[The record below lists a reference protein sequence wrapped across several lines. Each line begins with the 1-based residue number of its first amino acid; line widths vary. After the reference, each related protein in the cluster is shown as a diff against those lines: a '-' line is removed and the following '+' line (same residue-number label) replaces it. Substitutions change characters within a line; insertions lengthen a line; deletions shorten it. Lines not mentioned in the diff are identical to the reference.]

1 MRKGRETTDIHRNC
15 NNPAESASNPSM
27 AKPPIAPVPDGDGT
41 SLMLDKARFVA
52 VVVLLALLVLCV
64 AFSWTTRDAMAHLPF
79 LNQEKEASGV
89 AGNQKNLVDLRPWQ
103 TAEALAPLAVTAE
116 ETDYA
121 REAEHLADHEVD
133 QAFASALRVANLKV
147 QHTTFTGEALALSQ
161 KVEQLK
167 LLVAEDQAQ
176 VQRLTS
182 SLSSLGT
189 QAKAGKETDVDNDNL
204 EIAKAQLGLDSDEL
218 ADAQHDLDRASGDDR
233 AQIQSELAAHEA
245 SMAKY
250 DSESHGTGEVAVISA
265 ARYGTL
271 AGRVN
276 SWFGQRSRFQLIQQ
290 ALQEVQSDLHSLTGE
305 HNTLEAQAN
314 TNAAAAGTAADRE
327 SRLANLKGRSAE
339 RQLLSIYDDR
349 IQTEQQLAAVYGKWS
364 DQVLLQHR
372 ILVHMIL
379 QSLALIIGI
388 LIFMLLGDAMVRR
401 LMATPALGGRQLHT
415 LRSILELSIQVLGAL
430 LILLVIFGLP
440 RQMPTILGLATAG
453 ITIVLQDFILAFFG
467 WFVLM
472 GKNGI
477 RVGDRVEINGVGGE
491 VTEIGLMNTT
501 LLETGTLADIG
512 LPTGRRIAFINSFAI
527 RGQYFNFSTTGQWM
541 WDEITVSMPATA
553 EPRALVDRIQKAV
566 LEETQEGAG
575 IAVQEW
581 KRGTHSNNLSRF
593 STTPVVNLLPSA
605 SGFNIQVRYVT
616 RAATRFDVRTSLY
629 RRVFDLLQE
638 QNKPAQAEQK
648 PGA

>member
-1 MRKGRETTDIHRNC
+1 
-15 NNPAESASNPSM
+15 M
-27 AKPPIAPVPDGDGT
+27 AMPPIAPVPDGDGN
-41 SLMLDKARFVA
+41 SRILDKARFVA
-52 VVVLLALLVLCV
+52 VVVLLVLLVLCV

-79 LNQEKEASGV
+79 LNQEREGSGV
-89 AGNQKNLVDLRPWQ
+89 VGNQKALVDLSPWQ

-116 ETDYA
+116 ETDFA
-121 REAEHLADHEVD
+121 RQAEHLADHEVD
-133 QAFASALRVANLKV
+133 QAFGTALRQANLKA
-147 QHTTFTGEALALSQ
+147 QHRTLTGDALALSQ

-167 LLVAEDQAQ
+167 QLVAEDQAQ
-176 VQRLTS
+176 VQSHTPS
-182 SLSSLGT
+182 PNSAAAQAKSGT
-189 QAKAGKETDVDNDNL
+189 QPVADSDDL
-204 EIAKAQLGLDSDEL
+204 DIAKAQLGLDSDEL
-218 ADAQHDLDRASGDDR
+218 DEAQSDLDRASGDDR
-233 AQIQSELAAHEA
+233 AQIQSELTAHEA
-245 SMAKY
+245 SMAKF
-250 DSESHGTGEVAVISA
+250 DSQTKSGGEVAVISA

-271 AGRVN
+271 AGRVK
-276 SWFGQRSRFQLIQQ
+276 SWFSQRSRFQLIQQ
-290 ALQEVQSDLHSLTGE
+290 ALQETRDDSHRLTGE
-305 HNTLEAQAN
+305 HNVLESQAN
-314 TNAAAAGTAADRE
+314 TSSDAAGTAADRE
-327 SRLANLKGRSAE
+327 SRLASLKARSAE

-349 IQTEQQLAAVYGKWS
+349 IQTEKQLATVYAKWS

-372 ILVHMIL
+372 ILVHLIL
-379 QSLALIIGI
+379 QSLALIFLI
-388 LIFMLLGDAMVRR
+388 LICMVLGDAVVIR
-401 LMATPALGGRQLHT
+401 LMATPVQGGRQIHT
-415 LRSILELSIQVLGAL
+415 LRSILELSIQVLGVL

-440 RQMPTILGLATAG
+440 KQMPTILGLATAG

-501 LLETGTLADIG
+501 LLETGNLADIG

-527 RGQYFNFSTTGQWM
+527 RGQYFNFSTAGQWM
-541 WDEITVSMPATA
+541 WDEITVSMPPSSD
-553 EPRALVDRIQKAV
+553 PRAMVDRIQKAV
-566 LEETQEGAG
+566 LDETHEGAS

-593 STTPVVNLLPSA
+593 NTTPVVNLLPSA

>member
-1 MRKGRETTDIHRNC
+1 
-15 NNPAESASNPSM
+15 M
-27 AKPPIAPVPDGDGT
+27 AKPPIAPVPDGDGN
-41 SLMLDKARFVA
+41 SLILDKARFVA
-52 VVVLLALLVLCV
+52 IVVLLALLVLCV

-103 TAEALAPLAVTAE
+103 TAAALAPLAVTAE

-121 REAEHLADHEVD
+121 RQAEHLADHEVD
-133 QAFASALRVANLKV
+133 QAFASALRKANLKA
-147 QHTTFTGEALALSQ
+147 QHSTFTGEALALSQ

-167 LLVAEDQAQ
+167 QLVAEDQAQ

-182 SLSSLGT
+182 SLSSTAAL
-189 QAKAGKETDVDNDNL
+189 AKPGKVPDADKDDL

-233 AQIQSELAAHEA
+233 AQIQGELAAHEA

-250 DSESHGTGEVAVISA
+250 DSASNGIGEVAVISA

-276 SWFGQRSRFQLIQQ
+276 SWFSQRSRFQLIQQ

-305 HNTLEAQAN
+305 HNALEAQAN
-314 TNAAAAGTAADRE
+314 TNATTAGAAADRE
-327 SRLANLKGRSAE
+327 SRLANLKARSAE

-349 IQTEQQLAAVYGKWS
+349 IQTEQQLSAVYGKWS
-364 DQVLLQHR
+364 GQVLLQHR
-372 ILVHMIL
+372 ILVHLIL

-440 RQMPTILGLATAG
+440 KQMPTILGLATAG

-527 RGQYFNFSTTGQWM
+527 RGQYFNFSTAGQWM

-553 EPRALVDRIQKAV
+553 DPRAIVDRIQKAV

-581 KRGTHSNNLSRF
+581 RRGTHSNNLSRF
-593 STTPVVNLLPSA
+593 TTTPVVNLLPSA